1 MADRL
6 VNARTAP
13 ADVEALVESYQG
25 PLVRYATRLVG
36 NRELAQDVVQETFLK
51 YLERPLRFGEPR
63 QWASWL
69 YRVTHNRCIDIL
81 KRDARRR
88 QLNPFIPKPRAV
100 EPPGEGLI
108 GEEQRRAIHRWLQK
122 LKPEHRAVVLLFF
135 DEGKTYREICEITGL
150 SSSNVGMILHRS
162 LKRLRKYA
170 EAERDNL

>member
-1 MADRL
+1 MNNRL
-6 VNARTAP
+6 VGARKSP
-13 ADVEALVESYQG
+13 DDIESLVETYQG

-81 KRDARRR
+81 KRDSRRR
-88 QLNPFIPKPRAV
+88 QLNLFAPKPASV

-108 GEEQRRAIHRWLQK
+108 GEEQRRAVGRWLAK

-135 DEGKTYREICEITGL
+135 DEGKTYKEICEITGL

-170 EAERDNL
+170 DAERENL

>member
-1 MADRL
+1 MNNRL
-6 VNARTAP
+6 VSP
-13 ADVEALVESYQG
+13 QKPPGDVESLVEAYQG

-88 QLNPFIPKPRAV
+88 QLNLFAPKPVAAP
-100 EPPGEGLI
+100 PPGEGLI
-108 GEEQRRAIHRWLQK
+108 GEEQRRAVGRWLDK

-135 DEGKTYREICEITGL
+135 DEGKTYNEICEITGL

-170 EAERDNL
+170 EVERDNL

>member
-1 MADRL
+1 MNNRP
-6 VNARTAP
+6 VGARQAP
-13 ADVEALVESYQG
+13 DDIESLVETYQG
-25 PLVRYATRLVG
+25 ALVRYATRLVG

-88 QLNPFIPKPRAV
+88 QLNWFGPQPAAV

-108 GEEQRRAIHRWLQK
+108 GEEQRRAVSRWLDK

-135 DEGKTYREICEITGL
+135 DEGKSYNDICEITGL

-170 EAERDNL
+170 DAERENL